1 MESKPI
7 AIFKTKAE
15 AKALTGGCTQ
25 TSKMPCESY
34 SLPTE
39 ACITGA
45 KLAKVAGSICSQ
57 CYANKG
63 FYKVYEKTIK
73 PAQHKRLES
82 IQHEGWVPAM
92 VKLIGKSKF
101 FRWHDSGDIQSVEHL
116 LKLVQI
122 AELMPQTSFWL
133 PTREYGI
140 VKDFVNRYG
149 RIPANLTIRLSAM
162 FVDQPVKIPA
172 SLAHELSIVSA
183 NVHAKAEPV
192 GMVCNAPA
200 QGGECRECRA
210 CWDSSIKAVSYHVH

>member
-7 AIFKTKAE
+7 TLFKTKAE

-63 FYKVYEKTIK
+63 FYKVYAKTIK
-73 PAQHKRLES
+73 PAQQLRLES
-82 IQHEGWVPAM
+82 IKNEAWVPAM
-92 VKLIGKSKF
+92 IKLIGKASH
-101 FRWHDSGDIQSVEHL
+101 FRWHDSGDLQSVDHL
-116 LKLVQI
+116 LKIVQI
-122 AELMPQTSFWL
+122 AELMPQTGFWL
-133 PTREYGI
+133 PTREAGI
-140 VKDFVNRYG
+140 VKDFVKTYG
-149 RIPANLTIRLSAM
+149 RIPANLTVRLSAM

-172 SLAHELSIVSA
+172 SLANESSIVSA
-183 NVHAKAEPV
+183 NVHSKAEPV
-192 GMVCNAPA
+192 GFVCNAPS
-200 QGGECRECRA
+200 QGGECKACRA
-210 CWDSSIKAVSYHVH
+210 CWDTSIKAVSYHVH

>member
-1 MESKPI
+1 MESKII
-7 AIFKTKAE
+7 AIYTKKQ
-15 AKALTGGCTQ
+15 AKELTGGCTQ

-45 KLAKVAGSICSQ
+45 KLAKVEGSICSQ

-63 FYKVYEKTIK
+63 FYKVYANTIK

-82 IQHEGWVPAM
+82 IASPEWVPAM
-92 VKLIGKSKF
+92 VKLIGKAEF
-101 FRWHDSGDIQSVEHL
+101 FRWHDSGDLQSVDHL

-122 AELMPQTSFWL
+122 AELMPNTSFWL

-140 VKDFVNRYG
+140 VKSFVNTYG
-149 RIPANLTIRLSAM
+149 RLPSNLIIRLSAM

-172 SLAHELSIVSA
+172 SLAHELSIVTA
-183 NVHAKAEPV
+183 NVHSKAEPV

-200 QGGECRECRA
+200 QGGECKECRA
-210 CWDSSIKAVSYHVH
+210 CWNPEIKAISYHVH